1 MRMNLFHLTRD
12 PLPFRKLNFTLPGH
26 DKNTLHEADDY
37 VTGKLG
43 S

>member
-1 MRMNLFHLTRD
+1 MRKNLFYLARD

-37 VTGKLG
+37 IAGKLE